1 MTASRN
7 DSILDTIR
15 YSAEGQ
21 VPEEIQSLGFFGTAG
36 DVAKSTLY
44 GGEQAVRSMFDLSS
58 YTFGGDVSDVE
69 DSFFTAP
76 ESMAGAF
83 TGAISQFA
91 AGSII
96 TGGIIQGTLATLTA
110 LGIGA
115 GAVLGAPVVAGG
127 ALLGGLAVTTARV
140 AKGWNTYRKLKKQSK
155 IFNYAHA
162 GVVDFAAFRGEQGR
176 FVDLLNDVPA
186 LENEVFSYIS
196 GDVDDTE
203 FEGRL
208 KNVLDGVIAGGMLD
222 AAIVGLKRATQQR
235 KVLAERAQSGKPM
248 SPEEQARLEAEFDQ
262 QVVDEAEL
270 VFDEELAPITMS
282 RYERAQ
288 ERLQDTRYSV
298 KAQEVERKLL
308 GETPEG
314 AAGIRDIIGRKS
326 AEDLKPIKEGL
337 EQEFRLKPD
346 VVSDTDVVW
355 SSDSVFRSGQE
366 LEDFQGKR
374 GGVRGTPFDE
384 EEGFILEMDA
394 NGFREDLRYLDDR
407 QSSPESLVMRGKIG
421 NVKTIYYNRDFWD
434 GGSVEELYKL
444 HRAFPDADIAYIK
457 VDPETGTVKY
467 DDVPGDDLDFID
479 ELKSQKIGEQL
490 NVNQYDLKQNKDG
503 QFVDEQ
509 GRVIEGVSDEVMEAQ
524 GRINFGNQDLSD
536 TAASVSVR
544 VTREFIDEINSLKGG
559 PKKTRKGSK
568 PEATEKVGE
577 EELFSAKADA
587 FDKLSRVFQSTRIA
601 RKILETTGGDA
612 KAVYA
617 AARYAERLRLS
628 GKQVSDHLETVLKDA
643 QAMRDPSAD
652 SAVYHAIDALFN
664 TVTTREELG
673 SAFGFAL
680 GSLGPRFRNMLGNKV
695 QRVKDMM
702 PGTESKQQL
711 LDTYRQLA
719 IEARTSPAA
728 RKQLAD
734 MQKRILKTMKKT
746 PDPIDA
752 AKEIQA
758 DLALGAMGAGGII
771 KGMFK
776 AVPEVF
782 VTNVISG
789 PKTLA
794 IGLASPLFVW
804 PTKALAE
811 LYGRAFELQ
820 TKADPNFAAKIMSEV
835 RDDMSKSTM
844 MMKNGYNILKL
855 ALKGDDMGKVMHN
868 LGLQTEL
875 RQGRQV
881 DRVAGSV
888 ADKLGWQTDGTTRK
902 VISALYSTLVPGRV
916 LPARIDRMQQ
926 LTVFQTE
933 YHHGVMRNLQSKG
946 LPAAE
951 AEQIAADLTQQ
962 AMHEPEKLVAQFA
975 GDGLMRRAAQAVDE
989 GKYESTDAAVVG
1001 LASKTEVDAQDFTNI
1016 HEAAARKAQG
1026 MTYNRPLKDLLQER
1040 DSMSAPSQLVVSLGN
1055 SVSDIVKRHPSMRM
1069 FAPFLTIPTNIFAT
1083 STETLVGGSWRLAKD
1098 NLNKQLFSA
1107 PYLSESL
1114 DDFASKINSPDKSI
1128 RRQAIGQSYLAA
1140 NIVGGFG
1147 TMLAMPG
1154 VVTMEGPG
1162 ELPRITGSGPSD
1174 PSQRRAWQAAGFQP
1188 FSIRVGDSYV
1198 SYARAEPIATWLG
1211 FMVDMVQIAQFKQY
1225 AEDPETDELLDLGV
1239 MSAMAASMNQLTQK
1253 TFMQGLQDLT
1263 NILEADSDA
1272 SSAWFKRTM
1281 ASLTVPASIRQIG
1294 INVDPIMRD
1303 ARTVG
1308 DKMLQSVPGMS
1319 QRLDTKRDLL
1329 GEPITRSYFADSP
1342 WLDAFMPTRVTEIK
1356 DDVVRN
1362 EFLKVPNDWRS
1373 MPTRY
1378 EGINMLDERLDIDGV
1393 SAYDAWQGQIS
1404 NIKLRGKTMRQS
1416 LRVLF
1421 QDADYQALDPS
1432 PTTFGQDSGRVL
1444 AINRVM
1450 NAYKR
1455 AAFVQLAKDN
1465 PQIEREFKAVRQAAR
1480 DRSQARRTPSPT
1492 LID

>member
-7 DSILDTIR
+7 DSILDTLQFT
-15 YSAEGQ
+15 AEGQ
-21 VPEEIQSLGFFGTAG
+21 IPNEIQSLGFFGTAG

-115 GAVLGAPVVAGG
+115 GAVLGAPLVAGG
-127 ALLGGLAVTTARV
+127 AVLGGLAVTTARV

-222 AAIVGLKRATQQR
+222 AAIVGLKRATRQR
-235 KVLAERAQSGKPM
+235 RVIAERAKSGKPM
-248 SPEEQARLEAEFDQ
+248 SPEERAKIEAEFDQ

-326 AEDLKPIKEGL
+326 AEELEPIREGL
-337 EQEFRLKPD
+337 EQEVRYNLDEP
-346 VVSDTDVVW
+346 
-355 SSDSVFRSGQE
+355 
-366 LEDFQGKR
+366 LGK
-374 GGVRGTPFDE
+374 
-384 EEGFILEMDA
+384 
-394 NGFREDLRYLDDR
+394 
-407 QSSPESLVMRGKIG
+407 
-421 NVKTIYYNRDFWD
+421 
-434 GGSVEELYKL
+434 
-444 HRAFPDADIAYIK
+444 
-457 VDPETGTVKY
+457 
-467 DDVPGDDLDFID
+467 
-479 ELKSQKIGEQL
+479 QL
-490 NVNQYDLKQNKDG
+490 NVNQYDLKKNKDG
-503 QFVDEQ
+503 QFVDKQ
-509 GRVIEGVSDEVMEAQ
+509 GKVIEGVTDEVMEAQ
-524 GRINFGNQDLSD
+524 GRINFGNQHLSD

-544 VTREFIDEINSLKGG
+544 VTREFIDEINDLKRARREAR
-559 PKKTRKGSK
+559 KKSK
-568 PEATEKVGE
+568 PQATEKVSE

-612 KAVYA
+612 EAVYA
-617 AARYAERLRLS
+617 ASRYAERLRLS

-643 QAMRDPSAD
+643 QAMKNPSAD

-746 PDPIDA
+746 PDPVDA

-758 DLALGAMGAGGII
+758 DLALGAMSAGGII

-820 TKADPNFAAKIMSEV
+820 TKADPNFAAKIMGEV

-875 RQGRQV
+875 RQGREV
-881 DRVAGSV
+881 DRVAGAV
-888 ADKLGWQTDGTTRK
+888 ADKLGWQTDGTTRR

-916 LPARIDRMQQ
+916 LPARIDRIQQ

-951 AEQIAADLTQQ
+951 AEQIAADLTRQ

-1016 HEAAARKAQG
+1016 HEAAARKAQS
-1026 MTYNRPLKDLLQER
+1026 MTYNRPLKELLQES
-1040 DSMSAPSQLVVSLGN
+1040 DAMSKPARLAVSLGDA
-1055 SVSDIVKRHPSMRM
+1055 VSGIVRRHPSLRM

-1107 PYLSESL
+1107 PALSDSL
-1114 DDFASKINSPDKSI
+1114 DDFAERINSPNPSI
-1128 RRQAIGQSYLAA
+1128 RRQAVGQSYLAA

-1162 ELPRITGSGPSD
+1162 ELPRITGSGPTD
-1174 PSQRRAWQAAGFQP
+1174 PNQRRAWLAAGFQP

-1225 AEDPETDELLDLGV
+1225 ADDPETDELIDLGV
-1239 MSAMAASMNQLTQK
+1239 MSALAAAANQVVEK
-1253 TFMQGLQDLT
+1253 TFMQGLQDLV
-1263 NILEADSDA
+1263 NILEADADA
-1272 SSAWFKRTM
+1272 SASWFKRTI

-1294 INVDPIMRD
+1294 INVDPVMRD
-1303 ARTVG
+1303 ARTIG
-1308 DKMLQSVPGMS
+1308 DKMMQSVPGMS

-1342 WLDAFMPTRVTEIK
+1342 WLDAFVPTRVTEIK

-1378 EGINMLDERLDIDGV
+1378 EGINMLDERLDVDGV
-1393 SAYDAWQGQIS
+1393 SAYDAWQNQIS
-1404 NIKLRGKTMRQS
+1404 TIKLRGKTMRQS
-1416 LRVLF
+1416 LRLLF
-1421 QDADYQALDPS
+1421 QDSEYQALDPS

-1465 PQIEREFKAVRQAAR
+1465 PQLEREFKAVRQAAR
-1480 DRSQARRTPSPT
+1480 DRSRARRNPSPT

>member
-15 YSAEGQ
+15 YSAEDQ
-21 VPEEIQSLGFFGTAG
+21 VPQEIQGLGFFGTAG
-36 DVAKSTLY
+36 DMAKSTLY

-91 AGSII
+91 AGSVI

-115 GAVLGAPVVAGG
+115 GAVLGAPLVAGG
-127 ALLGGLAVTTARV
+127 AVLGGLAVTTARV
-140 AKGWNTYRKLKKQSK
+140 AKGWNTYRRLKKQSK

-208 KNVLDGVIAGGMLD
+208 KNVLDGVIAGGLLD
-222 AAIVGLKRATQQR
+222 AAIVGLKRAGRQYKT
-235 KVLAERAQSGKPM
+235 LTERAQSGKPM
-248 SPEEQARLEAEFDQ
+248 TAEERAALEAEFDAEVASES
-262 QVVDEAEL
+262 QV
-270 VFDEELAPITMS
+270 VFDEELAPISMS
-282 RYERAQ
+282 RYERMQ
-288 ERLQDTRYSV
+288 ERLQDLRYSV
-298 KAQEVERKLL
+298 KAQEVERALL

-326 AEDLKPIKEGL
+326 EEELAPIAEEIKR
-337 EQEFRLKPD
+337 EFRLKAD
-346 VVSDTDVVW
+346 AVEDTEVVW
-355 SSDSVFRSGQE
+355 SSEAVYRSGQE
-366 LEDFQGKR
+366 ALDFKGKR
-374 GGVRGTPFDE
+374 GGVRGNPFDE

-394 NGFREDLRYLDDR
+394 SGFREDLRYLDDDM
-407 QSSPESLVMRGKIG
+407 SAPEELVVRGKVG

-434 GGSVEELYKL
+434 GGNFEELQKL
-444 HRAFPDADIAYIK
+444 REAFPEADVAYIK
-457 VDPETGTVKY
+457 VDPNTGKVKY
-467 DDVPGDDLDFID
+467 DAPSGDELDLID
-479 ELKSQKIGEQL
+479 EANVSPLGEQL
-490 NVNQYDLKQNKDG
+490 NVNQYDLKKNKDG

-509 GRVIEGVSDEVMEAQ
+509 GRVIEGVSEEVMQAQ

-536 TAASVSVR
+536 VAASVSVR
-544 VTREFIDEINSLKGG
+544 ATRKFVDEINALKGG
-559 PKKTRKGSK
+559 PKATRKGSK
-568 PEATEKVGE
+568 PQVTEKVDE
-577 EELFSAKADA
+577 ETLFSAKADA

-601 RKILETTGGDA
+601 RKILESTGGQA
-612 KAVYA
+612 EAVYA
-617 AARYAERLRLS
+617 ASRFAERLRLS
-628 GKQVSDHLETVLKDA
+628 GKQVSDHLEAVLKDA
-643 QAMRDPSAD
+643 QAMKNPSAD
-652 SAVYHAIDALFN
+652 KAVYHAIDAVFN
-664 TVTTREELG
+664 TVTAREEIG

-695 QRVKDMM
+695 QKVKDMM
-702 PGTESKQQL
+702 PGGQSKQQL

-734 MQKRILKTMKKT
+734 MQKRILKTMRKT

-752 AKEIQA
+752 AKQIEA
-758 DLALGAMGAGGII
+758 DLALGAMGAGGIV
-771 KGMFK
+771 KGIFK

-844 MMKNGYNILKL
+844 LMRNGYNILKL
-855 ALKGDDMGKVMHN
+855 ALKGDDLGKVMHN

-875 RQGRQV
+875 RQGRDV
-881 DRVAGSV
+881 DRVAGAV
-888 ADKLGWQTDGTTRK
+888 ADKLGWQTDGPTRR

-916 LPARIDRMQQ
+916 LPARIDRIQQ

-933 YHHGVMRNLQSKG
+933 YHHGVMRNLQAKG

-1001 LASKTEVDAQDFTNI
+1001 IASKTEVDAQDFTNI
-1016 HEAAARKAQG
+1016 HEAAARKAQS
-1026 MTYNRPLKDLLQER
+1026 MTYNRPLKELLQES
-1040 DSMSAPSQLVVSLGN
+1040 DAMSRPAQFAVSAGDA
-1055 SVSDIVKRHPSMRM
+1055 VSSIVKRHPSLRM

-1098 NLNKQLFSA
+1098 NLSKQMFSA
-1107 PYLSESL
+1107 PALSETL
-1114 DDFASKINSPDKSI
+1114 DDFASRINSPDKAV

-1147 TMLAMPG
+1147 TLLAMPG
-1154 VVTMEGPG
+1154 VVAMEGPG
-1162 ELPRITGSGPSD
+1162 ELPRITGSGPTD
-1174 PSQRRAWQAAGFQP
+1174 PSQRRAWLAAGFQP
-1188 FSIRVGDSYV
+1188 FSIRVGDEYV
-1198 SYARAEPIATWLG
+1198 SYQRAEPVATWLG

-1239 MSAMAASMNQLTQK
+1239 MSALGAVANQMTQK

-1263 NILEADSDA
+1263 NLLEADADA
-1272 SSAWFKRTM
+1272 SARWFKRTI

-1294 INVDPIMRD
+1294 INVDPVMRD
-1303 ARTVG
+1303 ARTIG

-1329 GEPITRSYFADSP
+1329 GEQITRSYFADSP
-1342 WLDAFMPTRVTEIK
+1342 WLDAFVPTRVTEIK

-1378 EGINMLDERLDIDGV
+1378 EGINLLDARLDINGI
-1393 SAYDAWQGQIS
+1393 SAYDAWQEQVS
-1404 NIKLRGKTMRQS
+1404 TVKLRGRTMRQS
-1416 LRVLF
+1416 LRMLF
-1421 QDADYQALDPS
+1421 QDPEYQALDPS

-1465 PQIEREFKAVRQAAR
+1465 PQLEREFKAVRQAAR
-1480 DRSQARRTPSPT
+1480 DRSRARRNPSPT